1 MQTVVFNNKVLNQKK
16 INDDILKNENG
27 QKKFN
32 TCEFRSND
40 AIEKS
45 IKRCACQGGT
55 YTVSGYQC
63 LKRDIFN
70 ITPDICHYCSSFQER
85 RSE

>member
-16 INDDILKNENG
+16 IND
-27 QKKFN
+27 
-32 TCEFRSND
+32 D